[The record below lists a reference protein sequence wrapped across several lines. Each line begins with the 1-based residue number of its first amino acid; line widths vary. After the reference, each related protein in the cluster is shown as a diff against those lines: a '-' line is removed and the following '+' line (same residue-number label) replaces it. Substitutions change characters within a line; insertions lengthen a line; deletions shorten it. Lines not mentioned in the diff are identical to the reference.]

1 MLLPCDAIICPR
13 EALNP
18 LDLHVDDTSEHTELY
33 SAIAEATSDAVI
45 FAGRDG
51 LIRLWNRGAELLF
64 GYPAADVVGQS
75 LDVIIPERLRS
86 AHWQGFDR
94 SIETGRTKY
103 ADRVMTT
110 RSMHKDGRRLYVDLS
125 FGLVKNAGGEA
136 IGAFAIGRDAT
147 ARYAAEAEQRA
158 RIAQLE
164 AQVADATRSRGAAA
178 DSTR

>member
-1 MLLPCDAIICPR
+1 M
-13 EALNP
+13 
-18 LDLHVDDTSEHTELY
+18 DDISEHTELHR
-33 SAIAEATSDAVI
+33 AIVEATSDAVI

-51 LIRLWNRGAELLF
+51 AIRLWNRGAELLF
-64 GYPAADVVGQS
+64 GYPASEVVGQS

-86 AHWQGFDR
+86 GWEGFDR
-94 SIETGRTKY
+94 SIATGQAKY

-125 FGLVKNAGGEA
+125 FGLVKNAVGEA

-147 ARYAAEAEQRA
+147 ARYAADAAQRA

-164 AQVADATRSRGAAA
+164 AQVAGAAR
-178 DSTR
+178 S